1 MALAIN
7 TSRTSPNRSVR
18 RSKIRRIVIHH
29 WDDPKRKPSLD
40 GVLSWLTTSRSKVS
54 AHYVVSERKVY
65 RLVPESMAA
74 WHARGGNSDSIGI
87 ECDPRE
93 QDETYETVAALIRE
107 IRSRHGDIPLVRH
120 RDVKG
125 SSTTCPG
132 TYDLA
137 RLDRL
142 ARGQSA
148 PAVGGKGMAKPV
160 AKPAPSSP
168 KRERLVEDGH
178 FGWRSVAVLQDRLG
192 VKVDGKGGRDTVN
205 ALYAYFGLKWRDGK
219 LSRQRDF
226 NYRFMQGINK
236 ANVEFTRS
244 GYSPLVKCIQTY
256 IGVNAD
262 GVWDEATSRKF
273 QQFLNRWGVAFTRAD
288 RDVALKRVKGV
299 R

>member
-7 TSRTSPNRSVR
+7 TSRTSPNRSR
-18 RSKIRRIVIHH
+18 RKGRIKYLVIHH

-54 AHYVVSERKVY
+54 AHYVVSGRRVY

-87 ECDPRE
+87 ECDPRQ

-107 IRSRHGDIPLVRH
+107 IRARHGDIPLVRH

-142 ARGQSA
+142 ARGKAA
-148 PAVGGKGMAKPV
+148 PAAGGKGMAKPV
-160 AKPAPSSP
+160 AKPASKPASLKAPAFPLPAGYYYGPPSGPVQSVSGRGRNSRVP
-168 KRERLVEDGH
+168 NDVIQVNGRWCSKGLAVWQARMQARGWNIGKDGAD
-178 FGWRSVAVLQDRLG
+178 GRYGNDTARV
-192 VKVDGKGGRDTVN
+192 VKQFQKNKGLAVDGKI
-205 ALYAYFGLKWRDGK
+205 GK
-219 LSRQRDF
+219 ATWAAAWSL
-226 NYRFMQGINK
+226 
-236 ANVEFTRS
+236 
-244 GYSPLVKCIQTY
+244 PVK
-256 IGVNAD
+256 
-262 GVWDEATSRKF
+262 
-273 QQFLNRWGVAFTRAD
+273 
-288 RDVALKRVKGV
+288 
-299 R
+299 

>member
-7 TSRTSPNRSVR
+7 TSRTSPNRSKR

-40 GVLSWLTTSRSKVS
+40 GVLSWLTNSRSKVS
-54 AHYVVSERKVY
+54 AHYVVSGRQVY

-87 ECDPRE
+87 ECDPRQ
-93 QDETYETVAALIRE
+93 QDETYETVAALIRD

-142 ARGQSA
+142 ARGKAA
-148 PAVGGKGMAKPV
+148 PAAGGKGMAKPV
-160 AKPAPSSP
+160 AKPAAKPATKPACLMAPAFPLPAGFYYGPPSGPRQSVSGRTKNSRVP
-168 KRERLVEDGH
+168 GDVIQVNGR
-178 FGWRSVAVLQDRLG
+178 WRSKGLAVWQARMQARGWNIGKDGADGRYGNDTERVVRQFQKNKGLA
-192 VKVDGKGGRDTVN
+192 VDGKIGPAT
-205 ALYAYFGLKWRDGK
+205 WRAAFE
-219 LSRQRDF
+219 L
-226 NYRFMQGINK
+226 
-236 ANVEFTRS
+236 
-244 GYSPLVKCIQTY
+244 PVK
-256 IGVNAD
+256 
-262 GVWDEATSRKF
+262 
-273 QQFLNRWGVAFTRAD
+273 
-288 RDVALKRVKGV
+288 
-299 R
+299 

>member
-7 TSRTSPNRSVR
+7 TSRTSPNRSKR

-29 WDDPKRKPSLD
+29 WDDPKRSPSLA
-40 GVLSWLTTSRSKVS
+40 GVVSWLTTSRSKVS
-54 AHYVVSERKVY
+54 AHYVVSERQVY

-87 ECDPRE
+87 ECDPRQ

-148 PAVGGKGMAKPV
+148 PVAGGKGMAKPV
-160 AKPAPSSP
+160 VKPAPKPAAKPACVKTPPFPLPSGYYYGPPSGP
-168 KRERLVEDGH
+168 VQSVSGRTRNSRVPNDVIQVNGR
-178 FGWRSVAVLQDRLG
+178 WRSKGLAVWQARMQARGWNIGKDGADGRYG
-192 VKVDGKGGRDTVN
+192 NDTARVVKQFQKNKGLAVDGKI
-205 ALYAYFGLKWRDGK
+205 GK
-219 LSRQRDF
+219 ATWDAAWSL
-226 NYRFMQGINK
+226 
-236 ANVEFTRS
+236 
-244 GYSPLVKCIQTY
+244 PVK
-256 IGVNAD
+256 
-262 GVWDEATSRKF
+262 
-273 QQFLNRWGVAFTRAD
+273 
-288 RDVALKRVKGV
+288 
-299 R
+299 

>member
-7 TSRTSPNRSVR
+7 TSRTSPNRSQR

-40 GVLSWLTTSRSKVS
+40 GVLSWLTNPRSKVS
-54 AHYVVSERKVY
+54 AHYVVSGRKVY

-87 ECDPRE
+87 ECDPRQ

-107 IRSRHGDIPLVRH
+107 IRGRYGDIPLVRH

-148 PAVGGKGMAKPV
+148 KPVAVASKGTSKPV
-160 AKPAPSSP
+160 AKPVNGAACVKAPPFPLPAGYYYGPPSGPRQSVSGRTRNSRVP
-168 KRERLVEDGH
+168 GDVILVNGR
-178 FGWRSVAVLQDRLG
+178 WRSKGLAVYQARMQARG
-192 VKVDGKGGRDTVN
+192 WGIGADGADGRYGNDTERVVRQFQKN
-205 ALYAYFGLKWRDGK
+205 KGLKVTGHVD
-219 LSRQRDF
+219 
-226 NYRFMQGINK
+226 K
-236 ANVEFTRS
+236 ATWDAAWS
-244 GYSPLVKCIQTY
+244 LPVK
-256 IGVNAD
+256 
-262 GVWDEATSRKF
+262 
-273 QQFLNRWGVAFTRAD
+273 
-288 RDVALKRVKGV
+288 
-299 R
+299 

>member
-7 TSRTSPNRSVR
+7 TSRTSPNRSR
-18 RSKIRRIVIHH
+18 RKGRIKYLVIHH

-54 AHYVVSERKVY
+54 AHYVVSGRQVY

-87 ECDPRE
+87 ECDPRQ

-107 IRSRHGDIPLVRH
+107 IRARHGDIPLVRH

-142 ARGQSA
+142 ARGKAA
-148 PAVGGKGMAKPV
+148 PAAGGKGMAKPV
-160 AKPAPSSP
+160 AKPASKPASLKAPAFPLPAGYYYGPPSGPVQSVSGRGRNSRVP
-168 KRERLVEDGH
+168 NDVIQVNGRWCSKGLAVWQARMQARGWNIGKDGADGRYGNDTARVVKQ
-178 FGWRSVAVLQDRLG
+178 FQKNKGL
-192 VKVDGKGGRDTVN
+192 KVDGKIGPATW
-205 ALYAYFGLKWRDGK
+205 AAAFEL
-219 LSRQRDF
+219 
-226 NYRFMQGINK
+226 
-236 ANVEFTRS
+236 
-244 GYSPLVKCIQTY
+244 PVK
-256 IGVNAD
+256 
-262 GVWDEATSRKF
+262 
-273 QQFLNRWGVAFTRAD
+273 
-288 RDVALKRVKGV
+288 
-299 R
+299 

>member
-7 TSRTSPNRSVR
+7 TSRTSPNRSKR

-40 GVLSWLTTSRSKVS
+40 GVLSWLTNSRSKVS
-54 AHYVVSERKVY
+54 AHYVVSGRQVY

-87 ECDPRE
+87 ECDPRQ
-93 QDETYETVAALIRE
+93 QDETYETVAALIRD

-142 ARGQSA
+142 ARGKAA
-148 PAVGGKGMAKPV
+148 PAPKVSKGTAKPV
-160 AKPAPSSP
+160 SSGAACVKAPAFPLPSGYYYGPPSGP
-168 KRERLVEDGH
+168 VRSVSGRTRNSHLPRDVIQVNGRWRSRGLAVYQARMQARGWGIGEDG
-178 FGWRSVAVLQDRLG
+178 A
-192 VKVDGKGGRDTVN
+192 DGRYGRDTERVVRQFQRN
-205 ALYAYFGLKWRDGK
+205 KGLKVTGHVD
-219 LSRQRDF
+219 
-226 NYRFMQGINK
+226 K
-236 ANVEFTRS
+236 ATWDAAWS
-244 GYSPLVKCIQTY
+244 LPVK
-256 IGVNAD
+256 
-262 GVWDEATSRKF
+262 
-273 QQFLNRWGVAFTRAD
+273 
-288 RDVALKRVKGV
+288 
-299 R
+299 

>member
-7 TSRTSPNRSVR
+7 TSRTSPNRSKR

-40 GVLSWLTTSRSKVS
+40 GVLSWLTNSRSKVS
-54 AHYVVSERKVY
+54 AHYVVSGRQVY

-87 ECDPRE
+87 ECDPRQ
-93 QDETYETVAALIRE
+93 QDETYETVAALIRD

-142 ARGQSA
+142 ARGKAA
-148 PAVGGKGMAKPV
+148 PAAGGKGMAKPV
-160 AKPAPSSP
+160 AKPAAKPATKPACLMAPAFPLPAGFYYGPPSGPRQSVSGRTKNSRVP
-168 KRERLVEDGH
+168 GDVIQVNGR
-178 FGWRSVAVLQDRLG
+178 WRSKGLAVWQARMQARGWNIGKDGADGRYG
-192 VKVDGKGGRDTVN
+192 NDTARIVKQFQKNKGLAVDGKI
-205 ALYAYFGLKWRDGK
+205 GK
-219 LSRQRDF
+219 ATWAAAWSL
-226 NYRFMQGINK
+226 
-236 ANVEFTRS
+236 
-244 GYSPLVKCIQTY
+244 PVK
-256 IGVNAD
+256 
-262 GVWDEATSRKF
+262 
-273 QQFLNRWGVAFTRAD
+273 
-288 RDVALKRVKGV
+288 
-299 R
+299 

>member
-7 TSRTSPNRSVR
+7 TSRTSPNRSKR

-40 GVLSWLTTSRSKVS
+40 GVLSWLTNSRSKVS
-54 AHYVVSERKVY
+54 AHYVVSGRQVY

-87 ECDPRE
+87 ECDPRQ
-93 QDETYETVAALIRE
+93 QDETYETVAALIRD

-142 ARGQSA
+142 ARGKAA
-148 PAVGGKGMAKPV
+148 PAAGGKGMAKPV
-160 AKPAPSSP
+160 AKPAAKPATKPACLMAPAFPLPAGFYYGPPSGPRQSVSGRTKNSRVP
-168 KRERLVEDGH
+168 GDVIQVNGR
-178 FGWRSVAVLQDRLG
+178 WRSKGLAVWQARMQARGWNIGKDGADGRYGRDTERIVRQFQKNKGLA
-192 VKVDGKGGRDTVN
+192 VDGKIGPAT
-205 ALYAYFGLKWRDGK
+205 WRAAFE
-219 LSRQRDF
+219 L
-226 NYRFMQGINK
+226 
-236 ANVEFTRS
+236 
-244 GYSPLVKCIQTY
+244 PVK
-256 IGVNAD
+256 
-262 GVWDEATSRKF
+262 
-273 QQFLNRWGVAFTRAD
+273 
-288 RDVALKRVKGV
+288 
-299 R
+299 